1 MTISQHQ
8 TTGDLR
14 GQSFALVDRAIAIIA
29 TVAQRDLVQFVLR
42 VALSVPFWKSG
53 MLKWTGFLQLSDTAV
68 TLFSDEFMIHLP
80 GGPYHYP
87 APALFAFLSGSGE
100 IIFPVLLVVGFATRF
115 AALGL
120 LFMTLI
126 VELTVPDG
134 WPIHITW
141 AAMALAIMA
150 YGPGRASIDH
160 LLRRALGAPSVTPS
174 PMYLAMYPPLA
185 VITVAQ
191 HL

>member
-8 TTGDLR
+8 TMSELR
-14 GQSFALVDRAIAIIA
+14 VQSLAFADRAIAIIG
-29 TVAQRDLVQFVLR
+29 TIAQRDFVQFVLR
-42 VALSVPFWKSG
+42 VALAVPFWKSG
-53 MLKWTGFLQLSDTAV
+53 MLKWTGFLRLSDTAV

-100 IIFPVLLVVGFATRF
+100 IIFPVLLVLGFATRF

-141 AAMALAIMA
+141 AAMELAIMA

-160 LLRRALGAPSVTPS
+160 LLRRALGAPSARLS
-174 PMYLAMYPPLA
+174 R
-185 VITVAQ
+185 
-191 HL
+191 